1 MPVVLAALMPAAGA
15 IPLAQSH
22 EGGAYARGPEGAG
35 AAHSGSS
42 GEVYHGPGGTTV
54 AHGSADAHG
63 AAVGP
68 GGAAAGGKEVSGT
81 AVKGPEGNEYTH
93 ETSAGRGAA
102 AGPEGAEAGRYA
114 SSSSTYH
121 APGGAS
127 YPTASRATVRRST
140 ALANRRRLW
149 HAGGE
154 NRHGCYAGYHQTE
167 AVSGSV
173 YAARGAAV
181 RTSYSGLGMY
191 GQEWHAA
198 NPGAWTPTGWTAG
211 QAWAPATW
219 PAVGASLGWGS
230 VQPVGYNYG
239 TTSPTRTTRSITA
252 ANRWPRPTEY
262 YQQAAT
268 LAESAPR
275 TDATSDEWLPLGVFA
290 LVQKEQSDPHYVMQ
304 LAVNKAGAIGGNYS
318 DLVGGT
324 TVSHPGSCG
333 QEDPARRLDG
343 GKEQEYRLRNRALQL
358 DPGRSAGTHPHRQ
371 GQDPAVAA
379 GPAETTGTGE
389 LNRSL
394 KCTAI
399 IEAATGL
406 ALMAVPSVV
415 VRLLLGSEISGASVP
430 LGRVAGLGLLS
441 LGIAC
446 WPLRDPTGKTALPS
460 GRC

>member
-1 MPVVLAALMPAAGA
+1 MNKATICLTIATALALYGAQVAHARGFGGTHAGGGGYSAGA
-15 IPLAQSH
+15 SH

-54 AHGSADAHG
+54 AHGSADVHG

-127 YPTASRATVRRST
+127 YSHGVAGYST
-140 ALANRRRLW
+140 AHTALPTD
-149 HAGGE
+149 AGYGMPAA
-154 NRHGCYAGYHQTE
+154 RTGTAAAGYHQTE

-173 YAARGAAV
+173 YAARGASV
-181 RTSYSGLGMY
+181 RTAYSNPGLY

-211 QAWAPATW
+211 RAWATSTW
-219 PAVGASLGWGS
+219 PAVGVSLGWGS
-230 VQPVGYNYG
+230 MQPVSYNYG
-239 TTSPTRTTRSITA
+239 TNVTYQDNQVYYGSQPVATA
-252 ANRWPRPTEY
+252 ADY

-268 LAESAPR
+268 LAESAP
-275 TDATSDEWLPLGVFA
+275 APAPSDDWLPLGVFA
-290 LVQKEQSDPHYVMQ
+290 LVQKEQSDPHYVMH
-304 LAVNKAGAIGGNYS
+304 LAVNKAGVIGGNYS

-324 TVSHPGSCG
+324 TVS
-333 QEDPARRLDG
+333 
-343 GKEQEYRLRNRALQL
+343 
-358 DPGRSAGTHPHRQ
+358 DPGGCR
-371 GQDPAVAA
+371 
-379 GPAETTGTGE
+379 
-389 LNRSL
+389 
-394 KCTAI
+394 
-399 IEAATGL
+399 
-406 ALMAVPSVV
+406 
-415 VRLLLGSEISGASVP
+415 
-430 LGRVAGLGLLS
+430 
-441 LGIAC
+441 
-446 WPLRDPTGKTALPS
+446 
-460 GRC
+460 